1 MLFLWMLPLE
11 KNNNNNNKIPGP
23 KDTCTRSLWKV
34 TMLVCAIR
42 GNTYKISLAW
52 KNVTTFSFFL
62 IITIKPQKSFPKYW
76 CKCWSQEQTTFVR
89 VLFLRHCTICWDE
102 GSTVLA
108 WTVTESLHSC
118 EVLLLGE
125 FIGTR
130 SWVADE
136 RFAALGGFAEEW
148 PPSLCWLFSP
158 DVDECLLFPSSSL
171 MEGSTRKS
179 SNFLK
184 LQRYPCS
191 FGSIECVLDWEYFK

>member
-11 KNNNNNNKIPGP
+11 KTTTTTIKYRDQKIPVHGLYE
-23 KDTCTRSLWKV
+23 RSLCLCV
-34 TMLVCAIR
+34 QSGEILIR
-42 GNTYKISLAW
+42 FLLFE

-62 IITIKPQKSFPKYW
+62 IITIKPQKSFLKYW

-148 PPSLCWLFSP
+148 HPSLCWLFSP

-171 MEGSTRKS
+171 MEGCKLWKTTQ
-179 SNFLK
+179 LK
-184 LQRYPCS
+184 ILLPS
-191 FGSIECVLDWEYFK
+191 VHKA